1 MTEFVYVVTDEPD
14 FISLQH
20 IMVLR
25 FDSSEAVSTE
35 PIVIKHWRQDF
46 RYEQRRMRT
55 FHGNLTWRLAKQ
67 SRSESRGRWVQSVH
81 QMDDSPRYMA
91 ATAQMS
97 INNSLSIISSRDV
110 VVD

>member
-1 MTEFVYVVTDEPD
+1 MTEFVDAVTDEPD
-14 FISLQH
+14 FISLPY

-25 FDSSEAVSTE
+25 FDSNEGISTE
-35 PIVIKHWRQDF
+35 PIVITHWRQDF

-81 QMDDSPRYMA
+81 QMHGSPRYMA
-91 ATAQMS
+91 ATA
-97 INNSLSIISSRDV
+97 
-110 VVD
+110 

>member
-1 MTEFVYVVTDEPD
+1 MTEFVYAVTDEPD

-25 FDSSEAVSTE
+25 FDSNEGISTE

-46 RYEQRRMRT
+46 RYEQRRMPT

-67 SRSESRGRWVQSVH
+67 SRSESRGRWVQSVY
-81 QMDDSPRYMA
+81 QMHGSPRYMA
-91 ATAQMS
+91 ATA
-97 INNSLSIISSRDV
+97 
-110 VVD
+110 